1 METEEFI
8 IGQLLFYPEFHH
20 SLPKIKPQWFTN
32 QTNRKVINA
41 MTAIYLENNPVDI
54 LRLSKALKKDEM
66 LYTLRI
72 QQKVSTKS
80 PIAPYLLELEYEYL
94 RTNLIER
101 LAGLNLNKDLQGLTT
116 ILE

>member
-1 METEEFI
+1 
-8 IGQLLFYPEFHH
+8 
-20 SLPKIKPQWFTN
+20 
-32 QTNRKVINA
+32 
-41 MTAIYLENNPVDI
+41 
-54 LRLSKALKKDEM
+54 M

-101 LAGLNLNKDLQGLTT
+101 LAGLNLNKDLQGLTNDLQQLIDGTKFT
-116 ILE
+116 INKEAKSIVQETNKVVDKIIENIQKGQRLTGGPIVTGKQIGRAHV